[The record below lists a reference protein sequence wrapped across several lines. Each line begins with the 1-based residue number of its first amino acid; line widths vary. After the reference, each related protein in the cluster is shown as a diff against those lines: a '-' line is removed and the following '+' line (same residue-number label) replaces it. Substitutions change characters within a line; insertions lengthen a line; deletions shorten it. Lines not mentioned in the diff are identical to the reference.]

1 MPLNLYQLSSPKVG
15 ELDSSERVALYSL
28 LPSAELRAADA
39 QPLLRKATGRLDRRV
54 VDRLVD
60 ELPGGIEHLQ
70 DLQFRH
76 RGLPDDFQAPAAGV
90 AALAWL
96 RAAEAML
103 KGGMKAP
110 ALAILVAMLPA
121 HDDAEHAPSG

>member
-1 MPLNLYQLSSPKVG
+1 VG
-15 ELDSSERVALYSL
+15 ELDSSERVAVYSL

-70 DLQFRH
+70 DMQFRH
-76 RGLPDDFQAPAAGV
+76 RSLPDDFRAPAAGV

-96 RAAEAML
+96 RGAEAML
-103 KGGMKAP
+103 KSGMKAP

-121 HDDAEHAPSG
+121 RDDADHVPSG